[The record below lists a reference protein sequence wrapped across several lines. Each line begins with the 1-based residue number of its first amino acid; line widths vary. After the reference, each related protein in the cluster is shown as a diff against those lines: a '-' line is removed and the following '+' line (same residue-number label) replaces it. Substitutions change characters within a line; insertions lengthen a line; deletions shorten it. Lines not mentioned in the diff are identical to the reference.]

1 MFSVPKFK
9 LCSLRLITDYLYL
22 PVVLQKNSSHDQW
35 RFKCSHSCKD
45 DRENEP
51 NKQFSKSNSI
61 SVNSKNPWSCPSNL
75 CMVKN
80 IRFLRLSQT
89 RCHRNVKIRHD
100 ESVISPAIL
109 LQGNRTRHY
118 FYSMVTLIGVIS
130 KNVPVQIL

>member
-1 MFSVPKFK
+1 MFITIDPRLFLSTIKFSSTSEKFK
-9 LCSLRLITDYLYL
+9 LWS
-22 PVVLQKNSSHDQW
+22 VAFQVLN
-35 RFKCSHSCKD
+35 SCKD